1 MCSAKRKRLQAFHKP
16 REMDSR
22 GLTTLEFLGCLV
34 ALLGG
39 AYLGAIYLGID
50 VKHLA
55 YDALDESQLLDKVP
69 AQLRPTPPLDK
80 AMTREQLV
88 TTLREELGS
97 LRNQIAVLRTGK
109 TDGATADPAAA
120 AADAEAQL
128 PTKERTLAYWTR
140 LNEIALGEADLQRDA
155 ESAFSTP
162 NAAKVFAVKGR
173 ICRFAAKA
181 VEAVPTQSVD
191 DEALRFG
198 RQLGLWYTRGGELYE
213 RAVRIWETSTGPEA
227 RKQLTDEWH
236 RADEQHRNEA
246 KLVTQKATTVRGT
259 ISRIY
264 QFEFPEFAKPAA
276 ATENNAASPENAPA
290 AAPNG

>member
-1 MCSAKRKRLQAFHKP
+1 MCSAKPIGRRSFRHSCETQSH
-16 REMDSR
+16 
-22 GLTTLEFLGCLV
+22 GLTTLEFLGCLI

-39 AYLGAIYLGID
+39 AYLGALYLGVD

-69 AQLRPTPPLDK
+69 AQLRPTPPPDK
-80 AMTREQLV
+80 AMTREQLL

-97 LRNQIAVLRTGK
+97 LRNQIAVLRSGKPGDPTGDP
-109 TDGATADPAAA
+109 TTTTADAG
-120 AADAEAQL
+120 AQL
-128 PTKERTLAYWTR
+128 PTKERTLAYWVR
-140 LNEIALGEADLQRDA
+140 LNEVALGEADLQREA

-227 RKQLTDEWH
+227 RKLLTDEWR
-236 RADEQHRNEA
+236 RADLQHQNEA
-246 KLVTQKATTVRGT
+246 KLVSQKATTIRGT

-264 QFEFPEFAKPAA
+264 EFEFPEFAKPVSAS
-276 ATENNAASPENAPA
+276 ENNEAVPA
-290 AAPNG
+290 KSQGAVSKG

>member
-1 MCSAKRKRLQAFHKP
+1 MCTVKPKRVRLFRDSCELQ
-16 REMDSR
+16 SR

-39 AYLGAIYLGID
+39 AYLGALYLGIN

-55 YDALDESQLLDKVP
+55 YDALSQSQLLDKVP
-69 AQLRPTPPLDK
+69 TQLRPTPPPDK

-97 LRNQIAVLRTGK
+97 LRNQIAVLRSGK
-109 TDGATADPAAA
+109 ADGASSDPAVAA
-120 AADAEAQL
+120 SDANIQL

-140 LNEIALGEADLQRDA
+140 LNEIALGEADLQQEA
-155 ESAFSTP
+155 ETAFSTQ
-162 NAAKVFAVKGR
+162 NAAKVFAIKGR

-191 DEALRFG
+191 EEALRFG
-198 RQLGLWYTRGGELYE
+198 RQLGLWYTRGSELYE
-213 RAVRIWETSTGPEA
+213 RAVRIWETSTGPDA

-236 RADEQHRNEA
+236 QADEQHRNEA
-246 KLVTQKATTVRGT
+246 KLVTQKAIAVHGM

-264 QFEFPEFAKPAA
+264 ESNFPEFAKPSA
-276 ATENNAASPENAPA
+276 ATENAEAPPDNTSA
-290 AAPNG
+290 TAPKG